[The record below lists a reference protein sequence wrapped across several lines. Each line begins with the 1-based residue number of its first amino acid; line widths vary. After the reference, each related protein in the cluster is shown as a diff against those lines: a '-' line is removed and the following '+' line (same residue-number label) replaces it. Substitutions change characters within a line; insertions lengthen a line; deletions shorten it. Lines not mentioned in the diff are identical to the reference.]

1 MRAIMLAAGLGTRLR
16 PLTDVLPKPMVTVVD
31 RPLMA
36 HTLDL
41 LERYGVERALANLH
55 HLPDVIESYFG
66 ARLAYAREG
75 RLLGTAGA
83 VRAAADFFGDE
94 TGLVVYADTL
104 TDIDVTELAAS
115 HSAAGAAVTISVKR
129 MSELSGLGVVLAG
142 DDGRVLAF
150 QEKPDPR
157 EALSDLVSCAV
168 YCFEP
173 EVLDHFP
180 CRPALDWGSDV
191 FPALLE
197 QDVPLHAHVIGGYY
211 NDMGSA
217 ADLRRGCLDLV
228 AGRVDLP
235 LDPSAALPAATDGPA
250 WVGPGC
256 EIGPGVTLHGPVAI
270 GAGARL
276 GAGATVR
283 ESVLLP
289 GAEVEAGAVVE
300 AELCLPPR
308 SSVSPGSSPR
318 SSPSPGA
325 RRRPGAG

>member
-16 PLTDVLPKPMVTVVD
+16 PLTNVVPKPMVTVVD

-41 LERYGVERALANLH
+41 LERHGVERTLANLH

-66 ARLAYAREG
+66 GRLLYTRED

-83 VRAAADFFGDE
+83 VRAAARFLGED

-104 TDIDVTELAAS
+104 TDVDLTGLLAS
-115 HSAAGAAVTISVKR
+115 HRTAGAAVTIAVKR
-129 MSELSGLGVVLAG
+129 MSGASGLGVVLAG

-180 CRPALDWGSDV
+180 PRTALDWGSDV

-197 QDVPLHAHVIGGYY
+197 QDVPLHAHVIDGYY
-211 NDMGSA
+211 NDMGSPE
-217 ADLRRGCLDLV
+217 DLRRGSLDLV
-228 AGRVDLP
+228 AGRLELP
-235 LDPSAALPAATDGPA
+235 LSPSAALPEETDGPA

-256 EIGPGVTLHGPVAI
+256 EIGPGVRLAGPVAI
-270 GAGARL
+270 GAGARV
-276 GAGATVR
+276 GAGATVS
-283 ESVLLP
+283 ESVVLP
-289 GAEVEAGAVVE
+289 GAEVEAGAVL
-300 AELCLPPR
+300 AGTLRLPAP
-308 SSVSPGSSPR
+308 
-318 SSPSPGA
+318 PSRQPS
-325 RRRPGAG
+325 